1 MGSVEKIS
9 VALTN
14 EQVSA
19 LKAAVGTGEYATTS
33 EIVREAVRDWQA
45 KRDLR
50 LEDIN
55 LLRQAWNAGLDSGS
69 AGTLDMKQ
77 LRLDARKRLQGAKK
91 AAGNA
96 G

>member
-9 VALTN
+9 VALTI
-14 EQVSA
+14 EQVAA
-19 LKAAVGTGEYATTS
+19 LKAAIETGEYATTS

-45 KRDLR
+45 RRDLR
-50 LEDIN
+50 QEDIK

-69 AGTLDMKQ
+69 AGALNMKQ